1 MEFLRR
7 LSQQLRQIWQGLSW
21 ARRVGILFLTGTC
34 AALIIGVGYW
44 ASQPDYRVLYS
55 NLSPEDAGAITS
67 KLQATGVSY
76 RLTSGGQTILVAA
89 EQVAQVKVDLAAEGL
104 PAKGGKG
111 FELFD
116 TSALSTTPLAER
128 VNFVRALQA
137 ELAKTIMQLDSV
149 ASARVHIVL
158 PDQSPF
164 IREQMPAKASI
175 MLRLRPGA
183 VLSRTTSSGII
194 ALVARSVEGLTPE
207 NVTLVDANGR
217 LLSEPNDS
225 DAGLAEGNLEYR
237 RQLEKYLA
245 SKAEE
250 MLTQALGPQR
260 AIVRVTA
267 EINFRRL
274 REKKENYRPEDR
286 VVINEKVTSSK
297 STNPVQV
304 ARGAAGTASNLPPQR
319 TPTTGGGTGTSQD
332 ETTETQYAV
341 SKVTQEFEEKVGT
354 IERLT
359 IAALVDLPKAQ
370 GDGAAAP
377 GITKQDAEDIIRQ
390 AVGFKANRD
399 EIKVSDIRLSGPAES
414 HVNESD
420 WEKIQLWQNV
430 ANIVRNASLGIAAL
444 VGLVLGWMVFRRLRL
459 APPPPAPSPVPSRAA
474 ERLTEAFQRNPNAVV
489 QALSI
494 WLENISRPPQQG
506 AA

>member
-1 MEFLRR
+1 MEFFRR
-7 LSQQLRQIWQGLSW
+7 LWQQLRQIWQGLSW
-21 ARRVGILFLTGTC
+21 ARRVGILFLSSIC
-34 AALIIGVGYW
+34 VALIVGVAYW

-76 RLTSGGQTILVAA
+76 RLTSGGQTVLVPA
-89 EQVAQVKVDLAAEGL
+89 EQVAQVRVDLAAEGL

-164 IREQMPAKASI
+164 IREQLPAKASI

-183 VLSRTTSSGII
+183 VLSRSTSSGIV

-207 NVTLVDANGR
+207 NITLVDANGR
-217 LLSEPNDS
+217 LLSESTDP
-225 DAGLAEGNLEYR
+225 DAGAAEGTFDYR

-267 EINFRRL
+267 EINSRRL
-274 REKKENYRPEDR
+274 REKKENYRPDDR
-286 VVINEKVTSSK
+286 VVINEKVTSSR
-297 STNPVQV
+297 STTPVV
-304 ARGAAGTASNLPPQR
+304 TARGPAGTASNLPPAR
-319 TPTTGGGTGTSQD
+319 GAATGTGTGTSQD
-332 ETTETQYAV
+332 ETTETSYVV

-359 IAALVDLPKAQ
+359 IAALVDLSKGEGGSGPS
-370 GDGAAAP
+370 
-377 GITKQDAEDIIRQ
+377 ITKQEVEEIIRQ
-390 AVGFKANRD
+390 AVGFKVNRD
-399 EIKVSDIRLSGPAES
+399 EIKVSDVRLSGPPDL
-414 HVNESD
+414 HVNDTE

-444 VGLVLGWMVFRRLRL
+444 VGLILGWMVFRRLRL
-459 APPPPAPSPVPSRAA
+459 AAPPPPPPPGRMSAA

-494 WLENISRPPQQG
+494 WLENLPRPPQQG
-506 AA
+506 AT